1 MVQSIMKDGAL
12 NCLKCIILVAME
24 MFADTDE
31 PGISLFRS
39 ISSSSSSLCL
49 LCSHYAG

>member
-1 MVQSIMKDGAL
+1 MVPSLMNHGEL

-31 PGISLFRS
+31 PGISMFRS
-39 ISSSSSSLCL
+39 ISSSSSSLY
-49 LCSHYAG
+49 LCAHYVG